1 MCVNRLDTGTM
12 MPYLTCMATTTAHKE
27 QAMTTTATAVY
38 IQADIAIDDT
48 GDEIDAFAVFAG
60 DDYAE
65 PINTVITCYNETIA
79 WDIATNIAKSFN
91 IEIVGPRD

>member
-1 MCVNRLDTGTM
+1 MN
-12 MPYLTCMATTTAHKE
+12 A
-27 QAMTTTATAVY
+27 ATAVY
-38 IQADIAIDDT
+38 IQADIALDDT

-65 PINTVITCYNETIA
+65 PINTVITCYNEHLAWEIA
-79 WDIATNIAKSFN
+79 GNIARGFN